1 MQMKKC
7 FVISGLVFLLSKV
20 AYAQNNNAHDAI
32 DSHAM
37 NNLTPTTVTQVEEI
51 KEQLRS
57 VRGELEKLQFENA
70 KLNEKLT
77 KFAADVELRFSELS
91 KPNVVPDNSIFH
103 SVDQPHAQPDA
114 TDIKPTHQP
123 GLHHHAAPA
132 PEHKNHQD
140 TDVKPTHHEDAKKPE
155 AKKHEKEAIKESKKE
170 ITKEGTKEAVES
182 TAKIDKKAKDKMI
195 HDQYQEAYSLLKNHD
210 YKKAQDS
217 FQKFVTEHP
226 DSELIGSAYYWLG
239 ETYFTK
245 NEFNNAAMN
254 YLKGYQNNS
263 KGSRAAD
270 NLLKLSKSLSKLEK
284 NKEACTSLLKL
295 KQDFPS
301 ASETIKKQVAEDIS
315 SLKCSS

>member
-1 MQMKKC
+1 MQMKKY

-20 AYAQNNNAHDAI
+20 AYAENNNTHDAI
-32 DSHAM
+32 DSQAM
-37 NNLTPTTVTQVEEI
+37 NNLTPTAVTQIEEI

-77 KFAADVELRFSELS
+77 KFAADAELRFSELN
-91 KPNVVPDNSIFH
+91 KPNITADNSIFH
-103 SVDQPHAQPDA
+103 SVDQHNAQPDG
-114 TDIKPTHQP
+114 TDIKPTPQP
-123 GLHHHAAPA
+123 DSHKHVGSTA
-132 PEHKNHQD
+132 EHKSPHD
-140 TDVKPTHHEDAKKPE
+140 AAVKPTHHEDAKKPE
-155 AKKHEKEAIKESKKE
+155 TKQPEKEAKKE
-170 ITKEGTKEAVES
+170 PAEPVAN
-182 TAKIDKKAKDKMI
+182 TAKVDKKAKDKMI

-217 FQKFVTEHP
+217 FQKFVTDHP
-226 DSELIGSAYYWLG
+226 DSGLIGNAYYWLG

-245 NEFNNAAMN
+245 NEFNSAAMN

-284 NKEACTSLLKL
+284 TKEACTSLLKL

-301 ASETIKKQVAEDIS
+301 ASETIKKQVTEDIS